1 MLAGATQAAAQ
12 EAQGESVRGSG
23 RPEYDPSGIE
33 LDLLVSTVMARLGLG
48 PEPDIEAPP
57 GPLSSFVALPQLG
70 LDVAMSDNVF
80 RTPTDPK
87 TDITTTLRP
96 SVRVQSDW
104 TSHALNFDF
113 SGRLARNRTYKSE
126 DANAWAA
133 GTDGVLEIDED
144 LRATARLGYK
154 EDQEPRGTINDPG
167 ATVSPTPTW
176 AYTASLGLQYSV
188 PEGAQA
194 LPTYN
199 FSRSRYGEDDTSDN
213 RDRWFDTHS
222 LSLRLGYELQPG
234 TIVFI
239 QPAAQ
244 ISRYVEPVDR
254 NGLRRDMNT
263 YDAAAGLR
271 WDASSVT
278 FFDIQVGLRRQVFE
292 EPTFRDSTS
301 QLIVGSALWN
311 ALPLVTFRADIGTGF
326 TPSTSTGFSG
336 TQDYTFKLGADW
348 EVMYNVLVSADWNVR
363 REFFLGEVPTHE
375 RTAHTLSLGGDV
387 FINDYL
393 TGGIAYSYTTR
404 SGTQDFDK
412 LIENLWQLK
421 LTGRI

>member
-1 MLAGATQAAAQ
+1 MS
-12 EAQGESVRGSG
+12 ESVRGSG
-23 RPEYDPSGIE
+23 RPEYDPIGIE

-48 PEPDIEAPP
+48 AEPDAEAPP
-57 GPLSSFVALPQLG
+57 GLLSSFTVLPQLG
-70 LDVAMSDNVF
+70 LDVAMSDNIF

-87 TDITTTLRP
+87 TDFVTTLRP
-96 SVRVQSDW
+96 SVRIQSDW
-104 TSHALNFDF
+104 TSHALGFDF
-113 SGRLARNRTYKSE
+113 SGRMQRNRTYKSE
-126 DANAWAA
+126 DVNAWVV
-133 GTDGVLEIDED
+133 GTDGMLEIGED
-144 LRATARLGYK
+144 IQANAKLGYE

-167 ATVSPTPTW
+167 VTTSPTPTW
-176 AYTASLGLQYSV
+176 AYNAGLGLRYSV
-188 PEGAQA
+188 PEGAQVQ
-194 LPTYN
+194 PTYS
-199 FSRSRYGEDDTSDN
+199 FRRSRFGKDDTFDN
-213 RDRWFDTHS
+213 RDRWFDNHS
-222 LSLRLGYELQPG
+222 LSLRLGYELAPG
-234 TIVFI
+234 TIAFI

-254 NGLRRDMNT
+254 GGLRRDMNT

-301 QLIVGSALWN
+301 QLIIGSALWN

-326 TPSTSTGFSG
+326 TPSTSANFSG

-348 EVMYNVLVSADWNVR
+348 EVMYNLLASADWSVR
-363 REFFLGEVPTHE
+363 REFFLGEVPAHE
-375 RTAHTLSLGGDV
+375 RTAHTLSLGADLL
-387 FINDYL
+387 INDYL
-393 TGGIAYSYTTR
+393 TGGIAYNFTTR
-404 SGTQDFDK
+404 AGTLSTDK